1 MIIPA
6 VLLSQESCNQREEAE
21 EFKNKDMQ
29 EILDSVP
36 FPREQIELTRNLMV
50 EVGAVPAKEWNENS

>member
-21 EFKNKDMQ
+21 EWKNKDMQ
-29 EILDSVP
+29 EVLDSVP
-36 FPREQIELTRNLMV
+36 FPKEQIELTRNLMV
-50 EVGAVPAKEWNENS
+50 EVGAVPPRK